1 MRSSETGIVSKYR
14 IKTFPAI
21 LVLTAGDRKSKL
33 YEDQINYKKLFD
45 FLNIFSETF
54 FRVGEDKARA
64 SDSVRSEK
72 PWLQEVLNC
81 IKIEIT

>member
-1 MRSSETGIVSKYR
+1 M
-14 IKTFPAI
+14 
-21 LVLTAGDRKSKL
+21 VLTAGERKQKF

-64 SDSVRSEK
+64 SDSTKAEK
-72 PWLQEVLNC
+72 PWLHEVKKNEL
-81 IKIEIT
+81 I